1 MTTLPSLARSSALVA
16 VTLLAFQST
25 SRDASGAGR
34 DEKEVCVAASDQ
46 AQTLRD
52 ENKFRRA
59 REALLTCARDACPGI
74 VRKDC
79 EKWLAELDASYPSV
93 AIGARDAR
101 GHDVLGVRVLLD
113 GAVLT
118 ERLDGKPMPIEPGEH
133 FLRYESA
140 GTVPFQERV
149 VIRVGEKNRALTV
162 QLQPAAAS
170 AASESTPAAA
180 HTDSAQAA
188 ASSDASASPATPSGA
203 PGEKT
208 RSPALAL
215 VFGGIGVAALGS
227 FAYFGVTGK
236 ADINELRS
244 SCAPHCE
251 QSQVD
256 DAKRKLLIADI
267 SLGVG
272 IVGLAAATWVFLAQS
287 ASPSPA
293 ASALDVRAL
302 PGGGMASL
310 RGSF

>member
-1 MTTLPSLARSSALVA
+1 MTTLSSFARSSALVA
-16 VTLLAFQST
+16 AALLALPST
-25 SRDASGAGR
+25 SRDASAAGR
-34 DEKEVCVAASDQ
+34 DEKEICVAASDQ

-79 EKWLAELDASYPSV
+79 EKWLAELDSSYPSIV
-93 AIGARDAR
+93 IGARDAR
-101 GHDVLGVRVLLD
+101 GRDVLGVRVLLD

-118 ERLDGKPMPIEPGEH
+118 ERLDGKPMLIEPGEH

-162 QLQPAAAS
+162 QLQPAASPASEPSPATAS
-170 AASESTPAAA
+170 ADATP
-180 HTDSAQAA
+180 AA
-188 ASSDASASPATPSGA
+188 ASSDASATPAPRSEA
-203 PGEKT
+203 PGERT

-302 PGGGMASL
+302 PGGGMASV